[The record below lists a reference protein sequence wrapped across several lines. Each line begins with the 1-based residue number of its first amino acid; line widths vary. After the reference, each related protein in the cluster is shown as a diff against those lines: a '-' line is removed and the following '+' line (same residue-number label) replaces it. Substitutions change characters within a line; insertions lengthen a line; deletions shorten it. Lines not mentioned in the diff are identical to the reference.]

1 MSLDFPLLVRS
12 RNFCF
17 FCPGAGKGAVSFATF
32 PEKGIL
38 DFIAHRPIIQ
48 VSTVHHILLHVHMA
62 YKPHPPPSCS
72 QTNPGTQVPY
82 Q

>member
-17 FCPGAGKGAVSFATF
+17 FSVSAGGKGPCFCYVFAPF

-48 VSTVHHILLHVHMA
+48 VFTVGQ
-62 YKPHPPPSCS
+62 PTNSPSEAWGS
-72 QTNPGTQVPY
+72 GEPKGRKRQ
-82 Q
+82 

>member
-17 FCPGAGKGAVSFATF
+17 FFCLGGGKGAVFLLCFCPF

-48 VSTVHHILLHVHMA
+48 DFTVLEYILMKVGMA
-62 YKPHPPPSCS
+62 LKR
-72 QTNPGTQVPY
+72 TKVKLM
-82 Q
+82 